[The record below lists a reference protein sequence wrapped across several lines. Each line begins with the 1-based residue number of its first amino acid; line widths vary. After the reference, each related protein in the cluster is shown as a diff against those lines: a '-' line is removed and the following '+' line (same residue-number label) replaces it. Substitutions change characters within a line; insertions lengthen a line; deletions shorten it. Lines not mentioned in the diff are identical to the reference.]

1 MFLHMLYMW
10 YIYAYIAYFVRFC
23 LLSIYSYLVDVVHV
37 AACTTHRFAW
47 LGGRGATWRSARTQS
62 IEDEQHD
69 DAPADDQA
77 VPASPQ
83 NPPVAVAPRHI
94 ADMRTVMR
102 KVGGPDYEE
111 ILREL
116 DDHLGPGN
124 HVFPSERCG
133 GEARRLLLKR
143 KASQMSAYFAY
154 SLKSVHFCVHSLT

>member
-1 MFLHMLYMW
+1 MLD
-10 YIYAYIAYFVRFC
+10 
-23 LLSIYSYLVDVVHV
+23 SEDEEPPEDPPE
-37 AACTTHRFAW
+37 
-47 LGGRGATWRSARTQS
+47 QS

-83 NPPVAVAPRHI
+83 QPPVAVAPRHI

-143 KASQMSAYFAY
+143 KASKMSRSLSETFAY
-154 SLKSVHFCVHSLT
+154 LTSKTASAQEATDVLQTFGNVC

>member
-1 MFLHMLYMW
+1 M
-10 YIYAYIAYFVRFC
+10 ID
-23 LLSIYSYLVDVVHV
+23 SEDEEPPDDPPE
-37 AACTTHRFAW
+37 
-47 LGGRGATWRSARTQS
+47 QS

-77 VPASPQ
+77 VSASPQ
-83 NPPVAVAPRHI
+83 QPPVAVAPRRI

-133 GEARRLLLKR
+133 GDARRLLLKR
-143 KASQMSAYFAY
+143 KASQMSRSLSKTFAY
-154 SLKSVHFCVHSLT
+154 LTSKTASAQRATDVLQTFGNVC